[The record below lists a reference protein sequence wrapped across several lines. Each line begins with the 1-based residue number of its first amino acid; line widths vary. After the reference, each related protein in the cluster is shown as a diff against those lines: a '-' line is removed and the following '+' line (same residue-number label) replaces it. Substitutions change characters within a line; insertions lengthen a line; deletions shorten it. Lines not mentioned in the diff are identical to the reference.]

1 MNIKHVLTI
10 ILVIGMVGILSAG
23 SYNHAASYIRMGLS
37 ARALGMGSAASA
49 SIDDVSAAY
58 WNPAGLALVDQLQLA
73 SMYALNMGIDRTYNY
88 VGLGFKTSFAHIGL
102 TWVNANM
109 TGFEGYDAN
118 ANPTGSF
125 DNNEHNI
132 GLSLAQGFNRF
143 RIGAT
148 AKMYLSNIDDDSES
162 GYGVDVGMQMDLSQ
176 KFTIAVM
183 GRDLIGELADDEI
196 PYELSAGIAY
206 KPVRGFT
213 LASDVKLVQ
222 DLDPTASVGMEY
234 WTKFRRD
241 TKPADTFL
249 SDMSAGFRVG
259 LTDIADDMRITAG
272 FGLGYR
278 MIAVDYAFIP
288 ANQDFL
294 DDSHRLSLRMDFGYE
309 RKREEKAVK
318 VVREYEPAEIQ
329 PEEPAVEEKDP
340 VEERPTLEDRREER
354 RALRAEAERLTRETN
369 HELQDSFEL
378 DSTVLKRSAYL
389 QIDMIADFLNENLDY
404 SVLIIGHACNLG
416 SEEYNMR
423 ISIQRAQVIADYLV
437 DKGIDP
443 ARIEVEGKGDT
454 EPVASNETEEG
465 RATNRRIEIHL
476 ID

>member
-1 MNIKHVLTI
+1 
-10 ILVIGMVGILSAG
+10 MVGILSAG

-37 ARALGMGSAASA
+37 ARALGMGSAGSA

-58 WNPAGLALVDQLQLA
+58 WNPAGLALVDQFQLA

-88 VGLGFKTSFAHIGL
+88 VGVGFKTQLAHIGL

-109 TGFEGYDAN
+109 TGFEGYDAD

-132 GLSLAQGFNRF
+132 GLSLARGFNRF

-162 GYGVDVGMQMDLSQ
+162 GYGVDLGMQMDLSR

-183 GRDLIGELADDEI
+183 GRDLIGELAEDDI
-196 PYELSAGIAY
+196 PYEIAAGIAY
-206 KPVRGFT
+206 RPVEGFT
-213 LASDVKLVQ
+213 IASDVKMVQ

-234 WTKFRRD
+234 WTKFQREKD
-241 TKPADTFL
+241 SNTFL

-278 MIAVDYAFIP
+278 MFALDYAFIP

-294 DDSHRLSLRMDFGYE
+294 NDSHRLSLRMDFGYD
-309 RKREEKAVK
+309 RKKEEKAVK
-318 VVREYEPAEIQ
+318 VVREYEPVERE
-329 PEEPAVEEKDP
+329 PERIVEEDP
-340 VEERPTLEDRREER
+340 AEEEKPVLEDRR
-354 RALRAEAERLTRETN
+354 AEIRVIKEKAEQLSREIN

-378 DSTVLKRSAYL
+378 DSTVLKRSAYP
-389 QIDMIADFLNENLDY
+389 QIDMIADFLNENLEF
-404 SVLIIGHACNLG
+404 SALIIGHACNLG
-416 SEEYNMR
+416 SEEYNMSL
-423 ISIQRAQVIADYLV
+423 SIQRAQVVADYLV
-437 DKGIDP
+437 DKGIAP
-443 ARIEVEGKGDT
+443 ARIQVEGKGDS
-454 EPVASNETEEG
+454 EPIASNETEEG
-465 RATNRRIEIHL
+465 RSRNRRIEIRL